1 MESKQEKRSRTV
13 GLRLTANEFGQI
25 ENDWRKSTI
34 RKLSEYI
41 RNLLFGKPIVTVYRN
56 QSIDDLVA
64 ELRFLR
70 MELNRIGVNFNQSV
84 KKLHVLHETPEFKR
98 WLTTHEVEKRTM
110 VNKLDEIKDHIRKIV
125 ETWLRG

>member
-25 ENDWRKSTI
+25 EKDWRKSTI

-56 QSIDDLVA
+56 QSIDDLIA

-110 VNKLDEIKDHIRKIV
+110 VNKLDEIRDHIRKIV
-125 ETWLRG
+125 ETWLRV